1 MQVWIDTFDVIQVD
15 RFVEQHFVERHC
27 KPTVDVMS
35 VENGQSDDPADEV
48 KVGKVVGI
56 NSGVWIDL
64 ERVDVLAG
72 VEEQSVVRV
81 EHLVTQ

>member
-1 MQVWIDTFDVIQVD
+1 
-15 RFVEQHFVERHC
+15 
-27 KPTVDVMS
+27 MS